1 MIMNKLWIIIKRE
14 YLTRVMKRS
23 FILFTILTPVLFA
36 VFFGVVGYIMSYKDD
51 VAQKILVVD
60 NGNILKKTLKD
71 EPNLYF
77 TFSNDNLETAKANFD
92 AKTYT
97 GILFIPEI
105 KEIQTKK
112 HTVFF
117 YADERLGLETS
128 AIVGDK
134 VEDKIRDY
142 KIEKLSLDKKQLE
155 TLDTKVSVE
164 PELIHPSEGKSDA
177 TSMTDKVGAGL
188 GTFLG
193 ILLYMTILLYGSNV
207 MRSVM
212 EEKMNRVVE
221 VIISSVK
228 PTQLMLG
235 KVIGVG
241 MVGLTQ
247 FIIWGLLMF
256 VIQFAVA
263 TFFGVDLQNY
273 RQPAAGQMDPE
284 LMAGTMQQMVDEIFK
299 INWWFII
306 PMFIFY
312 FLSGYLLYASLF
324 AAVGSAIGDD
334 IGESQ
339 SLSMPLTIP
348 IIMAFYIMFVTI
360 RVPNSNLAIWSSIF
374 PLFAPIVMPARLAFN
389 PPMWQIVLSMV
400 VMLVSTYFFVWLAG
414 RIFRVGI
421 LMYGKKVTLREL
433 GKWLF
438 YKD

>member
-1 MIMNKLWIIIKRE
+1 
-14 YLTRVMKRS
+14 MKKS
-23 FILFTILTPVLFA
+23 FILFTILTPLLFA
-36 VFFGVVGYIMSYKDD
+36 VFFGVVGYIMSYKND
-51 VAQKILVVD
+51 VSQKIIVVD
-60 NGNILKKTLKD
+60 SGNLLNKSLKD
-71 EPNLYF
+71 ENNLYF
-77 TFSNDNLETAKANFD
+77 SFSNDDLETTKTNFD
-92 AKTYT
+92 SKKYA
-97 GILFIPEI
+97 GILYVPEI
-105 KEIQTKK
+105 KEIQSKK
-112 HTVFF
+112 HTIYF
-117 YADERLGLETS
+117 YADERLGLESTS
-128 AIVGDK
+128 IVENK
-134 VEDKIRDY
+134 IEDKIRDY
-142 KIEKLSLDKKQLE
+142 KIEKLQLDKKQLE
-155 TLDTKVSVE
+155 SLDTKVALE
-164 PELIHPSEGKSDA
+164 PESIHPKEGKSEA

-212 EEKMNRVVE
+212 EEKTNRVVE

-247 FIIWGLLMF
+247 FIIWGILMF
-256 VIQFAVA
+256 VIQLAVQA
-263 TFFGVDLQNY
+263 FFGIDLQQY
-273 RQPAAGQMDPE
+273 RQPNMATNVDPE
-284 LMAGTMQQMVDEIFK
+284 LMSSTMQQMVDEIFK
-299 INWWFII
+299 INWWFVI

-348 IIMAFYIMFVTI
+348 IMMAFYIMFVSI
-360 RVPNSNLAIWSSIF
+360 RVPNSQLAVWSSIF

-389 PPMWQIVLSMV
+389 PPMWQIVLSVV
-400 VMLVSTYFFVWLAG
+400 VMIASTYFFVWLAG

-433 GKWLF
+433 GKWMF

>member
-1 MIMNKLWIIIKRE
+1 MNKLWIIIKRE
-14 YLTRVMKRS
+14 YLTRVMKKS
-23 FILFTILTPVLFA
+23 FILFTILTPLLFA
-36 VFFGVVGYIMSYKDD
+36 IFFGVVGYIMSYKND
-51 VAQKILVVD
+51 VTQKILVVD
-60 NGNILKKTLKD
+60 TGNLLNKTLKD
-71 EPNLYF
+71 ENNLFF
-77 TFSNDNLETAKANFD
+77 TFSNDNLENAKSSFD
-92 AKTYT
+92 SKKYT
-97 GILFIPEI
+97 GILYVPEL
-105 KEIQTKK
+105 KELQTKK
-112 HTVFF
+112 LTAFF
-117 YADERLGLETS
+117 YADERLGLETTS
-128 AIVGDK
+128 IIENK
-134 VEDKIRDY
+134 IEDKIRDY
-142 KIEKLSLDKKQLE
+142 KIEKLQLDKKQLE
-155 TLDTKVSVE
+155 SLDTKVGIE
-164 PELIHPSEGKSDA
+164 PEFIHPKDGDSQA

-212 EEKMNRVVE
+212 EEKTNRVVE

-247 FIIWGLLMF
+247 FVIWGLLMF
-256 VIQFAVA
+256 VLQFAIQA
-263 TFFGVDLQNY
+263 IFGFDLQQY
-273 RQPAAGQMDPE
+273 RQPNMAANVDPE
-284 LMAGTMQQMVDEIFK
+284 MMASTVQLMIDEIFK
-299 INWWFII
+299 INWWFVI

-348 IIMAFYIMFVTI
+348 IIIAFYIMFVSI
-360 RVPNSNLAIWSSIF
+360 RVPNSQLAVWSSIF

-389 PPMWQIVLSMV
+389 PPMWQIILSVV
-400 VMLVSTYFFVWLAG
+400 VMIASTYFFVWLAG

-421 LMYGKKVTLREL
+421 LMYGKKVTLKEL
-433 GKWLF
+433 GKWMF

>member
-1 MIMNKLWIIIKRE
+1 MNKLWIIIKRE
-14 YLTRVMKRS
+14 YLTRVMKKS
-23 FILFTILTPVLFA
+23 FILFTILTPLLFA
-36 VFFGVVGYIMSYKDD
+36 VFFGVVGYIMSYKND
-51 VAQKILVVD
+51 VSQKIIVVD
-60 NGNILKKTLKD
+60 SGNLLNKSLKD
-71 EPNLYF
+71 ENNLYF
-77 TFSNDNLETAKANFD
+77 SFSNDDLETTKTNFD
-92 AKTYT
+92 SKKYA
-97 GILFIPEI
+97 GILYVPEI
-105 KEIQTKK
+105 KEIQSKK
-112 HTVFF
+112 HTIYF
-117 YADERLGLETS
+117 YADERLGLESTS
-128 AIVGDK
+128 IVENK
-134 VEDKIRDY
+134 IEDKIRDY
-142 KIEKLSLDKKQLE
+142 KIEKLQLDKKQLE
-155 TLDTKVSVE
+155 SLDTKVALE
-164 PELIHPSEGKSDA
+164 PESIHPKDGKSEA

-212 EEKMNRVVE
+212 EEKTNRVVE

-247 FIIWGLLMF
+247 FIIWGILMF
-256 VIQFAVA
+256 VIQLAVQA
-263 TFFGVDLQNY
+263 FFGIDLQQY
-273 RQPAAGQMDPE
+273 RQPNIATNVDPE
-284 LMAGTMQQMVDEIFK
+284 LMSSTMQQMVDEIFK
-299 INWWFII
+299 INWWFVI

-348 IIMAFYIMFVTI
+348 IIMAFYIMFVSI
-360 RVPNSNLAIWSSIF
+360 RVPNSQLAVWSSIF

-389 PPMWQIVLSMV
+389 PPMWQIVLSVV
-400 VMLVSTYFFVWLAG
+400 VMIASTYFFVWLAG

-433 GKWLF
+433 GKWMF